1 VRLLYLAD
9 IRFPLERANGVQ
21 TVETV
26 WHLAERGHTVTLL
39 VRPDT
44 AYPARDPLHF
54 FGLAPLATL
63 TIRRARVGGS
73 PAARRAQYL
82 AAAVA
87 AAMRPGRYDAVFTR
101 DLGVASAILR
111 LPRALRPPVVYESH
125 GYAPDVRRQLPDL
138 IPNARPASERQ
149 LKRLARREAHVWQ
162 RADGYVT
169 ITRALAADLSTRFGS
184 RDRLIVAP
192 DGARLPAAADAPS
205 PNRAGEPTATYAG
218 HLYVWK
224 GVDILVAAAA
234 FLPDVRIRIV
244 GGMPGEPDQARLRA
258 KAEALGA
265 GARVEFVGYVPPPE
279 VPAWLTR
286 SDVLV
291 LPNIETSVSARYT
304 SPLKLFEYMAAGR
317 PIVASRLPA
326 LEEVLADGLNAL
338 LVPPGDPSAL
348 AFAISR
354 LVTEPGLAA
363 ALAARARHDVAEYS
377 WARRAE
383 RLEELLR
390 VAAGPGRRT

>member
-1 VRLLYLAD
+1 MRILYLAD
-9 IRFPLERANGVQ
+9 IRFPIERANGVQ
-21 TVETV
+21 TAETV
-26 WHLAERGHTVTLL
+26 WHLAERGNVVTLL

-44 AYPARDPLHF
+44 ASPARDPLGF

-63 TIRRARVGGS
+63 AIRRTRVAGP

-87 AAMRPGRYDAVFTR
+87 AAIAPGRYDAVFTR
-101 DLGVASAILR
+101 DLGVASALLR
-111 LPRALRPPVVYESH
+111 LPRAVRPPVTYESH

-169 ITRALAADLSTRFGS
+169 ITRALAADLSTRFGV
-184 RDRLIVAP
+184 RARVLVAP
-192 DGARLPAAADAPS
+192 DGARLAPANQAPS
-205 PNRAGEPTATYAG
+205 RDHDDVPTATYAG
-218 HLYVWK
+218 HLYAWK
-224 GVDILVAAAA
+224 GVDTLVAAAA
-234 FLPDVRIRIV
+234 FLPAARIRIV

-258 KAEALGA
+258 KAEALGVS
-265 GARVEFVGYVPPPE
+265 ARVEFVGYVPPPE
-279 VPAWLTR
+279 VSAWLTR

-291 LPNIETSVSARYT
+291 LPNIDTSVSARYT

-326 LEEVLADGLNAL
+326 LEEVLTDGLNAL
-338 LVPPGDPSAL
+338 LVPPGDASAL
-348 AFAISR
+348 ASAISR
-354 LVTEPGLAA
+354 LVTDPALAA
-363 ALAARARHDVAEYS
+363 ALAAQAKRDVANYS

-390 VAAGPGRRT
+390 VATGARPRT

>member
-1 VRLLYLAD
+1 LYLAD

-21 TVETV
+21 TMETV
-26 WHLAERGHTVTLL
+26 WHLAERGHAVTLL

-44 AYPARDPLHF
+44 ARPARDPFGF
-54 FGLAPLATL
+54 FGLAPLTTL
-63 TIRRARVGGS
+63 AIRQTRVGGS

-87 AAMRPGRYDAVFTR
+87 AAVVPGRHDVVFTR
-101 DLGVASAILR
+101 DLGVASALLHI
-111 LPRALRPPVVYESH
+111 PRAFRPPVVYESH

-149 LKRLARREAHVWQ
+149 LKRLARREASVWQ

-169 ITRALAADLSTRFGS
+169 ITRALAADLSTRFGA
-184 RDRLIVAP
+184 RDRVLVAP
-192 DGARLPAAADAPS
+192 DGARLGATSGAAPS
-205 PNRAGEPTATYAG
+205 ADGAGVPTATYAG
-218 HLYVWK
+218 HLYAWK
-224 GVDILVAAAA
+224 GVDTLVAAAA

-244 GGMPGEPDQARLRA
+244 GGMPGEPDEARLRA
-258 KAEALGA
+258 QAQALGA
-265 GARVEFVGYVPPPE
+265 SARVEFVGYVPPPD
-279 VPAWLTR
+279 VSAWLTR

-291 LPNIETSVSARYT
+291 LPNIDTSVSARYT
-304 SPLKLFEYMAAGR
+304 SPLKLFEYMASGR

-326 LEEVLADGLNAL
+326 LEEVLSDGVNAL

-348 AFAISR
+348 ASAISR
-354 LVTEPGLAA
+354 LVSEPALAI
-363 ALAARARHDVAEYS
+363 ALAARAKRDVTDYS

-383 RLEELLR
+383 RLEELLQGTAR
-390 VAAGPGRRT
+390 ARRT